1 MYPASGLRIHIYRS
15 SFFDGPAEY
24 GKTLGFFS
32 LSARFAYSNSKLT
45 FVIFVPGNL
54 DGDSVPH
61 SHGTHKISDFC
72 YLAPHECVRSRTPT
86 AYRELLCNYKMQEDY
101 TMARP
106 KKDESLHRGKRVYI
120 RFTELEYELVAGYAK
135 DAGYPIGTFVRK
147 QALREKLEV
156 NYNIVAD
163 LGEIQNLTVQAAGI
177 GNNLNQIARYFHG
190 GGLAS
195 RGMLEEL
202 KKCIAEIREL
212 RQEIVQLGGVYR
224 GNSKTHRK

>member
-1 MYPASGLRIHIYRS
+1 
-15 SFFDGPAEY
+15 
-24 GKTLGFFS
+24 
-32 LSARFAYSNSKLT
+32 
-45 FVIFVPGNL
+45 
-54 DGDSVPH
+54 
-61 SHGTHKISDFC
+61 
-72 YLAPHECVRSRTPT
+72 
-86 AYRELLCNYKMQEDY
+86 
-101 TMARP
+101 MARP
-106 KKDESLHRGKRVYI
+106 KKEKSLHRGKRVYI

-163 LGEIQNLTVQAAGI
+163 IGEIQKLTVQAAGI

-195 RGMLEEL
+195 RGMLDEL

-212 RQEIVQLGGVYR
+212 RQEIVQLGGAYR
-224 GNSKTHRK
+224 GNSKAHRK

>member
-1 MYPASGLRIHIYRS
+1 
-15 SFFDGPAEY
+15 
-24 GKTLGFFS
+24 
-32 LSARFAYSNSKLT
+32 
-45 FVIFVPGNL
+45 
-54 DGDSVPH
+54 
-61 SHGTHKISDFC
+61 
-72 YLAPHECVRSRTPT
+72 
-86 AYRELLCNYKMQEDY
+86 
-101 TMARP
+101 MARP

-163 LGEIQNLTVQAAGI
+163 LGEIQNLSVQAAGI
-177 GNNLNQIARYFHG
+177 GNNLNQIARFFHG

-202 KKCIAEIREL
+202 KRCILML
-212 RQEIVQLGGVYR
+212 RFSYVSFSLPD
-224 GNSKTHRK
+224 

>member
-1 MYPASGLRIHIYRS
+1 MFS
-15 SFFDGPAEY
+15 S
-24 GKTLGFFS
+24 
-32 LSARFAYSNSKLT
+32 
-45 FVIFVPGNL
+45 
-54 DGDSVPH
+54 
-61 SHGTHKISDFC
+61 
-72 YLAPHECVRSRTPT
+72 
-86 AYRELLCNYKMQEDY
+86 
-101 TMARP
+101 
-106 KKDESLHRGKRVYI
+106 
-120 RFTELEYELVAGYAK
+120 
-135 DAGYPIGTFVRK
+135 YPIGTFVRK

-224 GNSKTHRK
+224 GNSK

>member
-1 MYPASGLRIHIYRS
+1 
-15 SFFDGPAEY
+15 
-24 GKTLGFFS
+24 
-32 LSARFAYSNSKLT
+32 
-45 FVIFVPGNL
+45 
-54 DGDSVPH
+54 
-61 SHGTHKISDFC
+61 
-72 YLAPHECVRSRTPT
+72 
-86 AYRELLCNYKMQEDY
+86 
-101 TMARP
+101 MARP
-106 KKDESLHRGKRVYI
+106 KKEKSLHRGKRVYI

-177 GNNLNQIARYFHG
+177 GNNLNQIARYFHS

-202 KKCIAEIREL
+202 KRCIRYLGQYLSTKSVYGDFLKSGNKKSFRQAHAEDIAKYEEALRILKQHSPDGRFPTMKDLRAEKEQLTIQKDAQYDTYHYFKDYHREL
-212 RQEIVQLGGVYR
+212 QTVCANVDNILGTER
-224 GNSKTHRK
+224 EARREQQQSRKNEHSL

>member
-1 MYPASGLRIHIYRS
+1 
-15 SFFDGPAEY
+15 
-24 GKTLGFFS
+24 
-32 LSARFAYSNSKLT
+32 
-45 FVIFVPGNL
+45 
-54 DGDSVPH
+54 
-61 SHGTHKISDFC
+61 
-72 YLAPHECVRSRTPT
+72 
-86 AYRELLCNYKMQEDY
+86 
-101 TMARP
+101 MARP

-163 LGEIQNLTVQAAGI
+163 LGEIQNPTVQAAGI

-195 RGMLEEL
+195 RGILEEL
-202 KKCIAEIREL
+202 KKCIFASAKGCIRSICSPLL
-212 RQEIVQLGGVYR
+212 RIKSHSRSTMRSGV
-224 GNSKTHRK
+224 GN

>member
-1 MYPASGLRIHIYRS
+1 
-15 SFFDGPAEY
+15 
-24 GKTLGFFS
+24 
-32 LSARFAYSNSKLT
+32 
-45 FVIFVPGNL
+45 
-54 DGDSVPH
+54 
-61 SHGTHKISDFC
+61 
-72 YLAPHECVRSRTPT
+72 
-86 AYRELLCNYKMQEDY
+86 
-101 TMARP
+101 MARP

-163 LGEIQNLTVQAAGI
+163 LGGI

-202 KKCIAEIREL
+202 KRCIAEIREL
-212 RQEIVQLGGVYR
+212 RKEIVQLGGVYR